1 MFTVFDPEVLSLR
14 IYSEKKKSE
23 EEKDKLGRMKQSQK
37 LRNRYINYYIYNSR
51 VMIPKANRNTNTS

>member
-23 EEKDKLGRMKQSQK
+23 EKEKLGRMKQSQK

-51 VMIPKANRNTNTS
+51 VMIPKANTNTNTS